1 MHRQRLVVA
10 ALVLCLCGCSAS
22 IPAPIENA
30 SMPAYASSGSYT
42 VMPGDTLYS
51 IAWESGRDYRQI
63 ARWNHLRPPYILFAG
78 ERLRL
83 TPPPAP
89 PPRPA
94 VVTPTSSAS
103 APLPGR
109 PLPPVRLSGHV
120 APAQVQGTTKAP
132 AQART
137 PIRAWVWPAAGRII
151 SVYGGPSGNR
161 GIDIAGN
168 YGEPI
173 RAAAGGRV
181 VYVGSGLPGYGR
193 LIIIKD
199 NNDYLSAYAHN
210 ARLYVQEGGVVRQG
224 QTIAIMG
231 DSGTDHVELHFEIR
245 CHGNPVDPLL
255 LLPRDHH

>member
-1 MHRQRLVVA
+1 
-10 ALVLCLCGCSAS
+10 
-22 IPAPIENA
+22 
-30 SMPAYASSGSYT
+30 
-42 VMPGDTLYS
+42 MPGDTLYS
-51 IAWESGRDYRQI
+51 VAWESGRDYRQI
-63 ARWNHLRPPYILFAG
+63 ARWNHLQPPYVLFVG

-89 PPRPA
+89 PPVPA
-94 VVTPTSSAS
+94 VAAPLSIAS
-103 APLPGR
+103 AAPVGHPL
-109 PLPPVRLSGHV
+109 LPAPVRQGAAV
-120 APAQVQGTTKAP
+120 ARAAPPPKVRAAGGKVRVQP
-132 AQART
+132 VRSW
-137 PIRAWVWPAAGRII
+137 IWPAAGRII

-168 YGEPI
+168 YGEPV

-224 QTIAIMG
+224 QTIATMG
-231 DSGTDHVELHFEIR
+231 NSGTDHVELHFEIR
-245 CHGNPVDPLL
+245 RHGNPVDPLL
-255 LLPRDHH
+255 LLPGNHH